1 MPTFCSST
9 QQNYALNFNDA
20 ARPGLQLR
28 EEGRQRCRLTL
39 ATFGL
44 TDNVSTVLQ
53 PTHFAAPSPL
63 AIEAPDDRRVLAEL
77 KHRL

>member
-1 MPTFCSST
+1 MSTFCSRT
-9 QQNYALNFNDA
+9 QHNYPLNLTMLRD
-20 ARPGLQLR
+20 PGLQLR

-53 PTHFAAPSPL
+53 PTLPPLHPSPSKL
-63 AIEAPDDRRVLAEL
+63 RDDRRVLAEL